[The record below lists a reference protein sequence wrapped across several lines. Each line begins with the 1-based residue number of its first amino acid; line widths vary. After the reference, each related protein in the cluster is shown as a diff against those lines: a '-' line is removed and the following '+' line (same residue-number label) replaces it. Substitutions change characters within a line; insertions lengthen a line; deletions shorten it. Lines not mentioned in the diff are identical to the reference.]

1 MSYTP
6 TTWTTGDTITAS
18 AMNKIEQGIANGGG
32 GFVVNVTS
40 ENGTLTMDK
49 TFAEIYEAMDSG
61 IPCFMKYFVELG
73 SGETLDTAYSY
84 SALLSPIVT
93 LYKYDDVYRVLV
105 SSSCPLYVSNIT
117 GVGVPQIYT
126 FQASIS
132 TDYPTFLR
140 RAYVPAN
147 TVAVSTA
154 FF

>member
-18 AMNKIEQGIANGGG
+18 AMNKIEQGIANAGG

-61 IPCFMKYFVELG
+61 IPCFMKYIDELSG
-73 SGETLDTAYSY
+73 GETLDTAYTY
-84 SALLSPIVT
+84 VAYLDPIVT

-105 SSSCPLYVSNIT
+105 SSSCPLYVSNTT

-140 RAYVPAN
+140 RVYVPSNYVTLA
-147 TVAVSTA
+147 TGMI
-154 FF
+154 

>member
-61 IPCFMKYFVELG
+61 IPCFMKYFDELG
-73 SGETLDTAYSY
+73 SGETLDTAYRY

-93 LYKYDDVYRVLV
+93 LYKYDDAYRVLV
-105 SSSCPLYVSNIT
+105 SSSCPLYVSNTT
-117 GVGVPQIYT
+117 GVGVPQIHT

-140 RAYVPAN
+140 RAYVSSN
-147 TVAVSTA
+147 NVSSA
-154 FF
+154 IDFI